1 MYDSIIILGP
11 TASGKTKI
19 SIDLTKKLNTE
30 IINADSMYIYIGFDI
45 GTAKPTIEEM
55 KNIKHHLISFVE
67 PTQNFSVSDFRE
79 NAEREI
85 LKVREKNMCPIIV
98 GGTGFYIDSL
108 IKNYSYGN
116 TSKNDSIRLELEKE
130 LDTYGKEYLYEKLK
144 KLDIESSKKIHPN
157 DTKRVIRAIEICLTS
172 NQQKSNIKNSN
183 DVILKNPLIIG
194 LDVPRETLYEKINK
208 RVDIM
213 MQNGLLNEV
222 SSLYQRGLNPENSN
236 AMKGIGYKELV
247 SYFRG
252 EISLNEAIEKIK
264 QHSRNYAKR
273 QLTWFRRNDNIIWI
287 NPNEKDVLN
296 KILALFNNNANVK

>member
-19 SIDLTKKLNTE
+19 SIDLAEKLNTE

-45 GTAKPTIEEM
+45 GTAKPTNEEM

-67 PTQNFSVSDFRE
+67 PTKNFSVSDFRE
-79 NAEREI
+79 NAEGEI
-85 LKVREKNMCPIIV
+85 LKVLKKNMCPIIV

-144 KLDIESSKKIHPN
+144 KLDFESSKKIHPN

-183 DVILKNPLIIG
+183 NIILKNPLIIG
-194 LDVPRETLYEKINK
+194 LDVPREILYEKINK

-222 SSLYQRGLNPENSN
+222 LLLYQRGLNPENSN

-247 SYFRG
+247 SYIRG
-252 EISLNEAIEKIK
+252 EMSLNEAIEKIK

-273 QLTWFRRNDNIIWI
+273 QLTWFRRNDKIIWI
-287 NPNEKDVLN
+287 NPNEKDILN
-296 KILALFNNNANVK
+296 KILSLYNKQC

>member
-11 TASGKTKI
+11 TASGKTSL
-19 SIDLTKKLNTE
+19 SIDLAKELKTE
-30 IINADSMYIYIGFDI
+30 IVNADSMYIYIGLDI

-67 PTQNFSVSDFRE
+67 PSQNFSVSE
-79 NAEREI
+79 YQQNAKQTIQTIRD
-85 LKVREKNMCPIIV
+85 KNLCPIIV

-116 TSKNDSIRLELEKE
+116 TIKNEAIRKELEDE
-130 LDTYGKEYLYEKLK
+130 LKIFGKEYLYDRLK
-144 KLDIESSKKIHPN
+144 KLDFQSSQKIHLN
-157 DTKRVIRAIEICLTS
+157 DTKRVIRALEIFLSS
-172 NQQKSNIKNSN
+172 NQKKSEIQNSN
-183 DVILKNPLIIG
+183 DVVLQNPLIIG
-194 LDVPRETLYEKINK
+194 LDIPREKLYERINK

-213 MQNGLLNEV
+213 MQNGLLEEV
-222 SSLYQRGLNPENSN
+222 KALYNSGLNPENSN

-247 SYFRG
+247 SYIKG
-252 EISLNEAIEKIK
+252 EISLNEAIDKIK

-287 NPNEKDVLN
+287 NPEEKDIVN
-296 KILALFNNNANVK
+296 KILTLYKK

>member
-19 SIDLTKKLNTE
+19 SIDLAKKLNTE

-85 LKVREKNMCPIIV
+85 LKVREKIMCPIIV

-183 DVILKNPLIIG
+183 NVILKNPLIIG

-247 SYFRG
+247 SYIRG

-273 QLTWFRRNDNIIWI
+273 QLTWFRRNDKIIWI

>member
-19 SIDLTKKLNTE
+19 SIDLAEKLNTE

-45 GTAKPTIEEM
+45 GTAKPTNEEM

-67 PTQNFSVSDFRE
+67 PTKNFSVSDFRE

-85 LKVREKNMCPIIV
+85 LKVCKKNMCPIIV

-144 KLDIESSKKIHPN
+144 KLDFESSKKIHPN

-183 DVILKNPLIIG
+183 NIILKNPLIIG
-194 LDVPRETLYEKINK
+194 LDVPREILYEKINK

-222 SSLYQRGLNPENSN
+222 LLLYQRGLNPENSN

-247 SYFRG
+247 SYIIG
-252 EISLNEAIEKIK
+252 EMSLNEAIEKIK

-273 QLTWFRRNDNIIWI
+273 QLTWFRRNDKIIWI
-287 NPNEKDVLN
+287 NPNEKDILN
-296 KILALFNNNANVK
+296 KILALYNKQC

>member
-19 SIDLTKKLNTE
+19 SIDLAEKLNTE

-130 LDTYGKEYLYEKLK
+130 LDNYGKEYLYEKLK

>member
-11 TASGKTKI
+11 TASGKTSL
-19 SIDLTKKLNTE
+19 SIDLAKELKTE
-30 IINADSMYIYIGFDI
+30 IVNADSMYIYIGLDI

-67 PTQNFSVSDFRE
+67 PSQNFSVSE
-79 NAEREI
+79 YQQNAKQTIQTIRD
-85 LKVREKNMCPIIV
+85 KNLCPIIV

-116 TSKNDSIRLELEKE
+116 TIKNEAIRKELEDE
-130 LDTYGKEYLYEKLK
+130 LKIFGKEYLYDRLK
-144 KLDIESSKKIHPN
+144 KLDFQSSQKIHLN
-157 DTKRVIRAIEICLTS
+157 DTKRVIRALEIFLSS
-172 NQQKSNIKNSN
+172 NQKKSEIQNSN
-183 DVILKNPLIIG
+183 DVVLQNPLIIG
-194 LDVPRETLYEKINK
+194 LDIPREKLYERINK

-213 MQNGLLNEV
+213 MQNGLLEEV
-222 SSLYQRGLNPENSN
+222 KTLYNSGLNPENSN

-247 SYFRG
+247 SYIKG
-252 EISLNEAIEKIK
+252 EISLNEAIDKIK

-287 NPNEKDVLN
+287 NPEEKDIVN
-296 KILALFNNNANVK
+296 KILTLYKK

>member
-19 SIDLTKKLNTE
+19 SIDLAKKLNTE

-45 GTAKPTIEEM
+45 GTAKPTNEEM
-55 KNIKHHLISFVE
+55 KNIKHHLISFVD

-85 LKVREKNMCPIIV
+85 LMVREKKMCPIIV

-130 LDTYGKEYLYEKLK
+130 LDNYGKEYLYEKLK
-144 KLDIESSKKIHPN
+144 KLDFESSKKIHPN

-222 SSLYQRGLNPENSN
+222 SSLYKRGLNSENSN

-247 SYFRG
+247 SYIRG
-252 EISLNEAIEKIK
+252 EMSLNEAIEKIK

-273 QLTWFRRNDNIIWI
+273 QLTWFRRNDKIIWI
-287 NPNEKDVLN
+287 NPNEKDILN
-296 KILALFNNNANVK
+296 KILALYNKQC

>member
-19 SIDLTKKLNTE
+19 SIDLAEKLNTE

-45 GTAKPTIEEM
+45 GTAKPTNEEM

-85 LKVREKNMCPIIV
+85 LMARKKNMCPIIV

>member
-19 SIDLTKKLNTE
+19 SIDLAKKLNTE

-45 GTAKPTIEEM
+45 GTAKPTNEEM
-55 KNIKHHLISFVE
+55 KNIKHHLISFVD

-85 LKVREKNMCPIIV
+85 LMVREKKMCPIIV

-144 KLDIESSKKIHPN
+144 KLDFESSKKIHPN

-222 SSLYQRGLNPENSN
+222 SSLYKRGLNSENSN

-247 SYFRG
+247 SYIRG
-252 EISLNEAIEKIK
+252 EMSLNEAIEKIK

-273 QLTWFRRNDNIIWI
+273 QLTWFRRNDKIIWI
-287 NPNEKDVLN
+287 NPNEKDILN
-296 KILALFNNNANVK
+296 KILALYNKQC